1 MFVVRYKK
9 TMEQNK
15 ISYKVA
21 YLSSGTDSRI
31 LDLLKVDSMG
41 ITEFI
46 DKAGVLHD
54 RAPVNGEQPA
64 RIVLDTIESYVDAQ
78 GQNRKRVYTTLSYFK
93 ESASGEM
100 LKDSPDQVVAKHNL
114 AKNAHTMLKSHQ
126 EVAWRGEDGNDKNP
140 NRCGYTVMFEIIE
153 ESQNILNQVEKNS
166 KVTEAMSIATDM
178 FKNNQ
183 KDFID
188 FCYAYGIRPIQG
200 VPIENLYNEVSFK
213 IQMNPN
219 HFFETMESKDR
230 EYKIVLAKAKEA
242 IGEDGLPLI
251 NLDGG
256 LFYLAGEIIGST
268 EEEVI
273 NHLKT
278 HPLQRKYVFGKIGA
292 EAEVE
297 LEVQTLPP
305 VSEENVVTKQAK
317 VFKKRVDA
325 ARVEEMERSVKYTIK
340 KYHDAIKKDGSE
352 GAKADALLEFD
363 KAIESKRPNF
373 FDIVEAYDTFVE
385 EQKKFLK

>member
-1 MFVVRYKK
+1 
-9 TMEQNK
+9 MEQNK
-15 ISYKVA
+15 ISYKLA

-31 LDLLKVDSMG
+31 LDLVKVDSMG

-54 RAPVNGEQPA
+54 RPLANGEQPA
-64 RIVLDTIESYVDAQ
+64 RIVLDTIENYVDAQ
-78 GQNRKRVYTTLSYFK
+78 GQNRKRVYTTLSYYE
-93 ESASGEM
+93 ESVSGQM
-100 LKDSPDQVVAKHNL
+100 LKGQPDQVVAKHNL
-114 AKNAHTMLKSHQ
+114 AKNAHLMLKSHQ

-153 ESQNILNQVEKNS
+153 ESQNILNQVEKNN
-166 KVTEAMSIATDM
+166 KVTEAMALATDM

-188 FCYAYGIRPIQG
+188 FCYAYGIRPIKG

-213 IQMNPN
+213 IQVNPN

-230 EYKIVLAKAKEA
+230 EYKIVLAKAKEF
-242 IGEDGLPLI
+242 IEEDGLPLI
-251 NLDGG
+251 NLEGN

-278 HPLQRKYVFGKIGA
+278 HPIQRKYVFSKIGFDF
-292 EAEVE
+292 EVE
-297 LEVQTLPP
+297 LEVENLPL
-305 VSEENVVTKQAK
+305 VSEEIVVTKQAK
-317 VFKKRVDA
+317 LFKKRVDS
-325 ARVEEMERSVKYTIK
+325 ARIEEMERAVKYIIK
-340 KYHDAIKKDGSE
+340 KYNDAVKKDSSVTG
-352 GAKADALLEFD
+352 KADALKD
-363 KAIESKRPNF
+363 YDTATESKRANF
-373 FDIVEAYDTFVE
+373 FDVVEAYDTFVE
-385 EQKKFLK
+385 EQRKYLK